1 MAGYFVLKSSG
12 DHFMFNLKAGNHE
25 TILTSQRYKSKAAAQ
40 GGIAS
45 VQKNAADDA
54 RYDRLVARD
63 GSPYF
68 TLKAANGE
76 VIGQS
81 EMYSGTAAR
90 DKGIASVKANGAT
103 TDIRDET

>member
-54 RYDRLVARD
+54 RYDRLVAKD

-103 TDIRDET
+103 TDIRDEA